1 MDSKVL
7 SEMGIDP
14 NDPDQLDSFISDIE
28 RIERLHN
35 FVREAGRANG
45 LNSDQIKECV
55 VYVKAFEEIQ
65 AVEPDIATISDL
77 NNRFS
82 QTDTWSE
89 FPNIRAELTLQSQ
102 PHLQAMQPS
111 FKTEGLLPA
120 AYKTVQAT
128 LDFANDPK
136 NKLLDVKR
144 F

>member
-7 SEMGIDP
+7 NEMGIDP
-14 NDPDQLDSFISDIE
+14 NDPEQLDNFIGDIE
-28 RIERLHN
+28 REERLHN
-35 FVREAGRANG
+35 FVRETGRANG
-45 LNSDQIKECV
+45 LSSDQIKECV
-55 VYVKAFEEIQ
+55 TFVQTFEGTQSVDPEI
-65 AVEPDIATISDL
+65 VTVSDL
-77 NNRFS
+77 NNRLS
-82 QTDTWSE
+82 QTNMWSE

-111 FKTEGLLPA
+111 FKSEGLLPA
-120 AYKTVQAT
+120 AYKTVQAA